1 MPTTTVIDTI
11 HHVIYDTVHTSVFDT
26 VHTVTFDTVRVVL
39 DSSFTPQ
46 VLRDSQAF
54 YSWAFMAI
62 VAIIGLGS
70 GILAFVLNRL
80 WDKKVDVAVD
90 KLKQDF
96 AQIAEEKAKDVS
108 SIAANEAASLA
119 AEKSKEEFEK
129 LIGKQKEDL
138 KSLKDESSRLW
149 MQQVMDDFLL
159 IRIEK
164 DAVTAAT
171 KMIRLMDKI
180 MLKPDEATAKFVK
193 NLFLPELKK
202 TVYSIQFAEGYD
214 SLAIMVI
221 DGLNNIKSSIAF
233 SNLEKKFTID
243 ICKSIDEVVFEMNKR
258 FDEFRKIKRGEST
271 SKPGRFQVP

>member
-26 VHTVTFDTVRVVL
+26 VHTVSFDTVKVVL

-70 GILAFVLNRL
+70 GILAFVLNKL
-80 WDKKVDVAVD
+80 WDKKVDIAVD

-149 MQQVMDDFLL
+149 IQQVMDDFLL

-164 DAVTAAT
+164 DAVTGQDYA
-171 KMIRLMDKI
+171 
-180 MLKPDEATAKFVK
+180 EA
-193 NLFLPELKK
+193 
-202 TVYSIQFAEGYD
+202 
-214 SLAIMVI
+214 
-221 DGLNNIKSSIAF
+221 
-233 SNLEKKFTID
+233 
-243 ICKSIDEVVFEMNKR
+243 R
-258 FDEFRKIKRGEST
+258 
-271 SKPGRFQVP
+271 